1 MPPVIS
7 IILMIITITLL
18 NIVSMLKFLT
28 KLNIVGIAN
37 INPIISIII
46 GDFNKFFIGN
56 GALPDPIK

>member
-7 IILMIITITLL
+7 IILMVIITTLL

-28 KLNIVGIAN
+28 KLNIIGIAN

-46 GDFNKFFIGN
+46 GDFNIFLIGN
-56 GALPDPIK
+56 GALPEPIK

>member
-46 GDFNKFFIGN
+46 GGFNKFFIGN

>member
-7 IILMIITITLL
+7 IILMVIITTLL

-28 KLNIVGIAN
+28 KLNIIGIAN

-46 GDFNKFFIGN
+46 GDFNIFFIGN
-56 GALPDPIK
+56 GALPELIK